1 MAESFSFDVVSDF
14 ERQELVNT
22 LDQVKR
28 EISQRYDLKDTDT
41 KVDLDKENIFIIT
54 NSELTL
60 NAVNDIIRQKAIKR
74 NLSLKIFDY
83 GEIEMVSGNRVK
95 QTILL
100 KQGIKQE
107 IAKKISKDI
116 RDQIK
121 KINVSINGE
130 TLRVAS
136 KSKNDLQLAIKLVSQ
151 LEESLNIPLFVKETL
166 DKIKEN
172 NDDQDFFSAIKL
184 CKKKK
189 IGPHRSEDN
198 RPIFFNAYPAVR
210 PDTPAPITAIFLN
223 TRLP

>member
-14 ERQELVNT
+14 DRQELVNT

-28 EISQRYDLKDTDT
+28 EISQRYDLKGTDT
-41 KVDLDKENIFIIT
+41 SVDLDKENIFIIT
-54 NSELTL
+54 NSEFTL

-107 IAKKISKDI
+107 NAKKISKNI

-130 TLRVAS
+130 TLRVTS
-136 KSKNDLQLAIKLVSQ
+136 KSKNDLQLAIKLVSEF
-151 LEESLNIPLFVKETL
+151 EESLNISLKA
-166 DKIKEN
+166 N
-172 NDDQDFFSAIKL
+172 NF
-184 CKKKK
+184 
-189 IGPHRSEDN
+189 R
-198 RPIFFNAYPAVR
+198 
-210 PDTPAPITAIFLN
+210 
-223 TRLP
+223 

>member
-14 ERQELVNT
+14 DRQELVNT

-28 EISQRYDLKDTDT
+28 EISQRYDLKGTDT
-41 KVDLDKENIFIIT
+41 SVDLDKENIFIIT

-74 NLSLKIFDY
+74 KLSLKIFDY
-83 GEIEMVSGNRVK
+83 GEIEIVSGNRIK

-100 KQGIKQE
+100 KQE
-107 IAKKISKDI
+107 IAKKISKNI

-136 KSKNDLQLAIKLVSQ
+136 KSKNDLQIAIKLVSE
-151 LEESLNIPLFVKETL
+151 LEESLNIPLKA
-166 DKIKEN
+166 N
-172 NDDQDFFSAIKL
+172 NF
-184 CKKKK
+184 
-189 IGPHRSEDN
+189 R
-198 RPIFFNAYPAVR
+198 
-210 PDTPAPITAIFLN
+210 
-223 TRLP
+223 

>member
-28 EISQRYDLKDTDT
+28 EIAQRYDLKGTET
-41 KVDLDKENIFIIT
+41 LVNLDKENIFITT

-83 GEIEMVSGNRVK
+83 GDIEVVSGNKVK

-107 IAKKISKDI
+107 IAKRISKNI
-116 RDQIK
+116 RDEIK
-121 KINVSINGE
+121 KVNVSINGE
-130 TLRVAS
+130 TLRVSS
-136 KSKNDLQLAIKLVSQ
+136 KSKNDLQSVIKLLGD
-151 LEESLNIPLFVKETL
+151 LEESLNIPLK
-166 DKIKEN
+166 
-172 NDDQDFFSAIKL
+172 A
-184 CKKKK
+184 
-189 IGPHRSEDN
+189 DN
-198 RPIFFNAYPAVR
+198 YR
-210 PDTPAPITAIFLN
+210 
-223 TRLP
+223 

>member
-28 EISQRYDLKDTDT
+28 EISQRYDLKGTET
-41 KVDLDKENIFIIT
+41 LVNLEKENIFITT

-83 GEIEMVSGNRVK
+83 GEIEVVSGNKVK

-107 IAKKISKDI
+107 IAKRISKNI

-121 KINVSINGE
+121 KVNVSINGE
-130 TLRVAS
+130 TLRVSS
-136 KSKNDLQLAIKLVSQ
+136 KSKNDLQLVIKLLSDF
-151 LEESLNIPLFVKETL
+151 EESLNIPLKTS
-166 DKIKEN
+166 N
-172 NDDQDFFSAIKL
+172 Y
-184 CKKKK
+184 
-189 IGPHRSEDN
+189 R
-198 RPIFFNAYPAVR
+198 
-210 PDTPAPITAIFLN
+210 
-223 TRLP
+223 

>member
-14 ERQELVNT
+14 DRQELVNT

-28 EISQRYDLKDTDT
+28 EISQRYDLKGTDT
-41 KVDLDKENIFIIT
+41 SVDLEKENIFIIT

-83 GEIEMVSGNRVK
+83 GDIEIVSGNRVK

-107 IAKKISKDI
+107 IAKKISKNI

-130 TLRVAS
+130 TLRVSS
-136 KSKNDLQLAIKLVSQ
+136 KSKNDLQLAIKLIDN
-151 LEESLNIPLFVKETL
+151 LEESLNIPLKA
-166 DKIKEN
+166 N
-172 NDDQDFFSAIKL
+172 NF
-184 CKKKK
+184 
-189 IGPHRSEDN
+189 R
-198 RPIFFNAYPAVR
+198 
-210 PDTPAPITAIFLN
+210 
-223 TRLP
+223 